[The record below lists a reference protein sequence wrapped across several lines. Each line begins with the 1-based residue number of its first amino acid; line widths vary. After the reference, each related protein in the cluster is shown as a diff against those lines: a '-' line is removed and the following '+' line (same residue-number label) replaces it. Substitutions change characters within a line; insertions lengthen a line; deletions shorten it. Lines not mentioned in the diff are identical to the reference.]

1 MSDFFGTCHA
11 VLCSQINTQIFGV
24 HFNQR
29 KMVWNGEG
37 GSKMTAFRDIG
48 RQIGRHVAIIIGM
61 CSVIVFFGGFGI
73 M

>member
-24 HFNQR
+24 RFNQR
-29 KMVWNGEG
+29 KMLWNGEG

-48 RQIGRHVAIIIGM
+48 RQVGKHVAIILGM
-61 CSVIVFFGGFGI
+61 CLVIVFSGGFGI